1 MLLAPGITT
10 PLKYQTYDDGIFAG
24 SIPVMASRTTLV
36 AHKDWFGPRFT
47 SQQIVEPA
55 PVVLMLF

>member
-1 MLLAPGITT
+1 MLLAPVITSV
-10 PLKYQTYDDGIFAG
+10 PLYQTYDDGIFAG

-36 AHKDWFGPRFT
+36 AHKDWFGPRLT

-55 PVVLMLF
+55 PVVLILF

>member
-1 MLLAPGITT
+1 MAPGITS
-10 PLKYQTYDDGIFAG
+10 PFKYQTYDVGTFAG
-24 SIPVMASRTTLV
+24 SIPVMASKIVLV

-55 PVVLMLF
+55 PVVLILF